1 MLITVTLAVLVSQ
14 DKSADKKFYRFGPHD
29 DFMLMGFA
37 IDAGWKYFL
46 VVFYSMINTVIRTI
60 QHEVLSPWLV
70 NNVQDIERE
79 LKPYIKKHAHEVTT
93 VNTLYQWVDWLLY
106 MNILLSQ
113 IDMVLVEIG
122 MNIIA
127 TNVTTYLYMKYNVA
141 NKYVKLEEI
150 PLKDIGLDSK
160 DESITTA

>member
-1 MLITVTLAVLVSQ
+1 
-14 DKSADKKFYRFGPHD
+14 
-29 DFMLMGFA
+29 
-37 IDAGWKYFL
+37 
-46 VVFYSMINTVIRTI
+46 
-60 QHEVLSPWLV
+60 
-70 NNVQDIERE
+70 
-79 LKPYIKKHAHEVTT
+79 
-93 VNTLYQWVDWLLY
+93 
-106 MNILLSQ
+106 
-113 IDMVLVEIG
+113 MVLVEIG